1 VNRFAIKPSPRGG
14 IRVARRD
21 CQRRGFRRADK
32 IDYDKAASAAE
43 VRCRYLRGRHLHGP
57 IKPTS
62 LPANASEVSIF
73 CNPSVATLFINTLY
87 RYREQGKYALHAFV
101 VMPDHIHAILSP
113 IEITLERAV
122 QLIKGGYSYRLLKE
136 LGLKHEAWQRG
147 FSDHRI
153 RDLADSRI
161 HVAYINNNP
170 VKRGLCATPKLF
182 AYSSANGKFEVDTL
196 PQWLK
201 PGV

>member
-1 VNRFAIKPSPRGG
+1 MSIPKRAPFAWPDQTYFVTSKCFGG
-14 IRVARRD
+14 
-21 CQRRGFRRADK
+21 QHLLQ
-32 IDYDKAASAAE
+32 SE
-43 VRCRYLRGRHLHGP
+43 RC
-57 IKPTS
+57 
-62 LPANASEVSIF
+62 
-73 CNPSVATLFINTLY
+73 ATLFIDTLY

-113 IEITLERAV
+113 IEITLERAM

-153 RDLADSRI
+153 RDVGDYRI
-161 HVAYINNNP
+161 HLNYVHNNP
-170 VKRGLCATPKLF
+170 VKRGLCASPELF
-182 AYSSANGKFEVDTL
+182 AYSSANGKFELDTL